1 MRLFKLCYF
10 IVGFIA
16 LIHLFTAMAIGAYG
30 SIYHLPDTDPLSEC
44 FKLIMVV
51 GICLGL
57 LWAFLIFLYLILDE
71 YVINQN

>member
-1 MRLFKLCYF
+1 MKILKTSYF
-10 IVGFIA
+10 IIGFIA
-16 LIHLFTAMAIGAYG
+16 LILLFTGIGIGAYG
-30 SIYHLPDTDPLSEC
+30 SIYKVPDTDPLSEI

-71 YVINQN
+71 YVIN